1 MSDRTDDL
9 EALAARLE
17 ASGEYKVLRRL
28 RRTPRI
34 ERAALPEGAREA
46 VVLDLE
52 TTGLEPT
59 ADVPI
64 EVGLVRFAY
73 DPQGRILGVTDE
85 LSALEDPGRPLAPE
99 VARLTGITDAD
110 LAGQRFPDAR
120 VAELLDGAV
129 LVIAHNA
136 GFDRPFAEK
145 RWPALEAFPW
155 ACSLRDVP
163 WRDGEGFDSGGL
175 GSLLLAHGTFFDGHR
190 AVEDGYAVLDLLG
203 RALPSDGEL
212 VLNRMRR
219 TAGTASVRVW
229 AVKSPFEAKDLLKGR
244 GYRWCGPAKVWWTD
258 VPEEALEAERAF
270 LAADVYPRGLPVLPT
285 LRVDARVRYS
295 ARVPESPPRT

>member
-1 MSDRTDDL
+1 MSDPHDL

-17 ASGEYKVLRRL
+17 ASGDYRVLRRL
-28 RRTPRI
+28 RRTPRM

-59 ADVPI
+59 LDVPI

-73 DPQGRILGVTDE
+73 DPQGRVLGVTDE
-85 LSALEDPGRPLAPE
+85 MSALEDPGRPLPPE
-99 VARLTGITDAD
+99 VVRLTGITDAD
-110 LAGQRFPDAR
+110 LAGQRFPDDR
-120 VAELLDGAV
+120 VAEVLDGAV

-136 GFDRPFAEK
+136 AFDRPFAEK
-145 RWPALEAFPW
+145 RWPELARFPW

-175 GSLLLAHGTFFDGHR
+175 GALLLAHGTFFDGHR

-212 VLNRMRR
+212 ALNRMRR
-219 TAGTASVRVW
+219 TAGAATVRLW
-229 AVKSPFEAKDLLKGR
+229 AVGSPFEAKDLLKAR
-244 GYRWCGPAKVWWTD
+244 GYRWNGAAKVWWTD

-270 LAADVYPRGLPVLPT
+270 LAADVYPRGLPTLPT
-285 LRVDARVRYS
+285 VRVDARVRYS
-295 ARVPESPPRT
+295 ARVPESPPRA

>member
-17 ASGEYKVLRRL
+17 ASGDYKVLRRL
-28 RRTPRI
+28 RRAPRI

-59 ADVPI
+59 LDVPI

-85 LSALEDPGRPLAPE
+85 LSALEDPGRPLTPE
-99 VARLTGITDAD
+99 VARITGITDAD
-110 LAGQRFPDAR
+110 LEGQRFPDDR
-120 VAELLDGAV
+120 VSEVLDGAV

-136 GFDRPFAEK
+136 GFDRPFAER
-145 RWPALEAFPW
+145 RWPALEGFPW

-175 GSLLLAHGTFFDGHR
+175 GALLHAYGVFFDGHR

-212 VLNRMRR
+212 ALNRLRR
-219 TAGTASVRVW
+219 TAGAATVRVW
-229 AVKSPFEAKDLLKGR
+229 AVKSPFESKDLLKAR
-244 GYRWCGPAKVWWTD
+244 GYRWNGAAKVWWTD

-270 LAADVYPRGLPVLPT
+270 LASDVYPRGLPALPM

-295 ARVPESPPRT
+295 ARVAESPPRA

>member
-1 MSDRTDDL
+1 MSDRDDL
-9 EALAARLE
+9 ETLAARLE
-17 ASGEYKVLRRL
+17 ASGDYRVLRRL
-28 RRTPRI
+28 RRTPRVD
-34 ERAALPEGAREA
+34 RADLPEGAREA

-52 TTGLEPT
+52 TTGLDPNLE
-59 ADVPI
+59 VPI

-85 LSALEDPGRPLAPE
+85 LSALEDPGRPLTPE
-99 VARLTGITDAD
+99 VVRLTGITDAD
-110 LAGQRFPDAR
+110 VAGQRFPDER
-120 VAELLDGAV
+120 VAEVLDGAV

-136 GFDRPFAEK
+136 AFDRPFAEK

-175 GSLLLAHGTFFDGHR
+175 GALLLAHGVFFDGHR

-203 RALPSDGEL
+203 RTLPSDGEL
-212 VLNRMRR
+212 ALNRMRR
-219 TAGTASVRVW
+219 TAGATTVRLW
-229 AVKSPFEAKDLLKGR
+229 AVQSPFDSKDLLKAR
-244 GYRWCGPAKVWWTD
+244 GYRWNGAAKVWWTD

-270 LAADVYPRGLPVLPT
+270 LAAEVYPRGLPQLPT

-295 ARVPESPPRT
+295 MRVPESPPKP

>member
-1 MSDRTDDL
+1 MSDLRDDL

-17 ASGEYKVLRRL
+17 ASGDYKVLRRL
-28 RRTPRI
+28 RRAPRVA
-34 ERAALPEGAREA
+34 RDALPAGAREA

-52 TTGLEPT
+52 TTGLDPV

-73 DPQGRILGVTDE
+73 DAQGRVLGATDE

-99 VARLTGITDAD
+99 VVRLTGITDAD
-110 LAGQRFPDAR
+110 VAGRRFPDER
-120 VAELLDGAV
+120 VADLLDGAG

-136 GFDRPFAEK
+136 AFDRPFAER
-145 RWPALEAFPW
+145 RWPALAAFPW

-175 GSLLLAHGTFFDGHR
+175 GSLLLAHGVFFDGHR
-190 AVEDGYAVLDLLG
+190 AVEDGYAVVDLLG
-203 RALPSDGEL
+203 RTLPSDGEL
-212 VLNRMRR
+212 ALNRLRR
-219 TAGTASVRVW
+219 SAAAATVRIW
-229 AVKSPFEAKDLLKGR
+229 AVNSPFDAKDLLKAR
-244 GYRWCGPAKVWWTD
+244 GYRWNGAARTWWTD

-270 LAADVYPRGLPVLPT
+270 LAAQVYPKGPPKLPT
-285 LRVDARVRYS
+285 VRIDARSRYS
-295 ARVPESPPRT
+295 ARVPDAPPRA